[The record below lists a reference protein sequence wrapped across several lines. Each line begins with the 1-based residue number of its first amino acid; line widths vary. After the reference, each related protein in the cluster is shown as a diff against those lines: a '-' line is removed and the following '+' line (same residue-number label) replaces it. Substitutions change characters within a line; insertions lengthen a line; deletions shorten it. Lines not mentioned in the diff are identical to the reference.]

1 MRFAKGKFAKG
12 RDARTGDKVDYKD
25 MVSDGQFPGL
35 RVTRTS
41 RDIKHPVE
49 KPFRAEEGIALKF
62 PAPDIEDDSDT
73 GLINDA
79 NETLLSL
86 LPGSTFGGGT

>member
-1 MRFAKGKFAKG
+1 MKFAKGKYAKG

-35 RVTRTS
+35 RVTPES

-49 KPFRAEEGIALKF
+49 QPFEANEGIALRN

-73 GLINDA
+73 GLINDP
-79 NETLLSL
+79 NVTVLSL
-86 LPGSTFGGGT
+86 FPDSFGGG